1 MSAVTMTL
9 VFPVTCPGSGDLLVS
24 VSGAERLEDVTE
36 CQPIC
41 YVQQNEGAGE
51 QDPRHS
57 VLEHNRVLVASLF
70 QAGCV

>member
-1 MSAVTMTL
+1 MPAVTMTL
-9 VFPVTCPGSGDLLVS
+9 VFTVTCPGSGDRLLVS

-51 QDPRHS
+51 QDP
-57 VLEHNRVLVASLF
+57 
-70 QAGCV
+70 

>member
-9 VFPVTCPGSGDLLVS
+9 VFTVTCPGLRGSGDLLVS

-51 QDPRHS
+51 QDP
-57 VLEHNRVLVASLF
+57 
-70 QAGCV
+70 